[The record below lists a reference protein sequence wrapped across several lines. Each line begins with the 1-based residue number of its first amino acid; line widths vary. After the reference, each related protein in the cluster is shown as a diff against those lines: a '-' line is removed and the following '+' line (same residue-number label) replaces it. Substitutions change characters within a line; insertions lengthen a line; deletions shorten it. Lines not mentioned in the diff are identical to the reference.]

1 MRLRTLLGE
10 LELSER
16 EAACILGVKV
26 RVLRAWCTGDRTV
39 PRIVWLALAAIK
51 IGKTLE

>member
-16 EAACILGVKV
+16 EAACILGVKG
-26 RVLRAWCTGDRTV
+26 RVLRAWCTGEQRV
-39 PRIVWLALAAIK
+39 PHIVWLALAAIK
-51 IGKTLE
+51 IANTLK